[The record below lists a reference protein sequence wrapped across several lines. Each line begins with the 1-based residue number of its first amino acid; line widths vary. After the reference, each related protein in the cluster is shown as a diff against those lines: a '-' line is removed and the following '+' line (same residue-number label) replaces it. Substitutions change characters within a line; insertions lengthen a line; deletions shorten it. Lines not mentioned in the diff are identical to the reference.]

1 MTDLLRGYGSCVETA
16 RLLARSATLC
26 SDTMS
31 GPIHQHSCAKTDMQH
46 LLHLFTTFATK
57 SCRWLNITMSLHISQ
72 HPLGVC
78 PAPHCLALMQA
89 DQQPQTS
96 TSAAAAAEAAA
107 AAASRQAA
115 YEAATGQ
122 DASPIQ
128 LRLAQELFDKGFSD
142 FR

>member
-1 MTDLLRGYGSCVETA
+1 
-16 RLLARSATLC
+16 
-26 SDTMS
+26 
-31 GPIHQHSCAKTDMQH
+31 
-46 LLHLFTTFATK
+46 
-57 SCRWLNITMSLHISQ
+57 
-72 HPLGVC
+72 
-78 PAPHCLALMQA
+78 MQA
-89 DQQPQTS
+89 DQHPGTS
-96 TSAAAAAEAAA
+96 TSAAAAAEAA